1 MYVPANHDPTHK
13 SPSPILHKHTYIS
26 PLSSRNIYIFHPYP
40 PEKLC
45 LSCRSTKLYMFL
57 SIMTQLINV
66 PPLSSTNIYTF
77 HPYPPETY
85 IHFTPILNKNCL
97 SCCSTKLHMF
107 LPIMTQLINVPP
119 HPPQTYIYFTHILQ
133 KKYVSSVAPQN

>member
-1 MYVPANHDPTHK
+1 MFLPYPPE
-13 SPSPILHKHTYIS
+13 TYIHF
-26 PLSSRNIYIFHPYP
+26 NPYP
-40 PEKLC
+40 PEKIC
-45 LSCRSTKLYMFL
+45 LSYCSTKLYMFL

-85 IHFTPILNKNCL
+85 IHFTPILYKNCL

-119 HPPQTYIYFTHILQ
+119 LSSTNIYTFHPYPPE
-133 KKYVSSVAPQN
+133 KKYVSPIAPQNYICSCQS